1 MVDVTPPASEIYE
14 RLMASDDVSA
24 DPADRHA
31 LACII
36 TAALA
41 DSDHPLTENL
51 GLDRPALARLLDS
64 IFPGAC
70 VLDDLVDADAD
81 AGQDAIEEA
90 DFRTMLLDGRRN
102 GGEIE
107 DWIARIVVR
116 RSLRAGHLWTSLG
129 LRTRKEL
136 SDLLHRH
143 FPTLAERNTRGM
155 RWKKFFYREMCQAE
169 GIYLCKSPI
178 CDLCQDFN
186 ECFKPDDS
194 P

>member
-1 MVDVTPPASEIYE
+1 MVDVTPSASEVYE
-14 RLMASDDVSA
+14 RLMACAAPAA

-36 TAALA
+36 ATALA
-41 DSDHPLTENL
+41 DNDHPLTESL
-51 GLDRPALARLLDS
+51 GLDRRTLARLLGS

-70 VLDDLVDADAD
+70 VLDDLVATDAG

-102 GGEIE
+102 GSEVE
-107 DWIARIVVR
+107 EWIARIVVR

-143 FPTLAERNTRGM
+143 FPALAERNTRGM